1 MSIVIEHLNY
11 VYMQGGP
18 YETKALDDVSLTI
31 HDGEFIGL
39 IGHTGSGKSTLVQ
52 HLNGLILPTS
62 GQITVDGMDLAD
74 KNTDKRAIRR
84 RVGLVFQYPENQ
96 LFEETVAKDI
106 AFGPKNLGLDEAE
119 IDRRV
124 RTAMRRVALD
134 YDKLSQR
141 SVFELSGGQM
151 RRVAIA
157 GVLAMEPQTL
167 VLDEPCAGLD
177 PKGREE
183 ILGLISDLHRE
194 SGATIVMVSHS
205 MDDVAALAER
215 VIVMNHG
222 KVAMDG
228 APREVFSRG
237 EELRAIGLDVPQ
249 AVELAQK
256 LREKGFDVPEGIYKI
271 EEVRAAVEAIVG
283 KEAAMLNDI
292 TLGQYFPGN
301 SPIHRM
307 DPRMKLILTI
317 LYIVGVFIVANL
329 PGYAIALAFLYIVVR
344 VSGIKFSYLAKGV
357 KPLRFIIIF
366 TFILNLFFVQGETP
380 IFTLGFF
387 TLTKEALNNAIY
399 FALRLIFL
407 VMGTSVLTLTTSPVQ
422 LTDGL
427 ERIMH
432 PLEKIHFP
440 AHELAMMMTI
450 ALRFIP
456 TLLEETDKIQKAQ
469 MARGA
474 DFESGNLIARAKA
487 MIPLLVPLFVS
498 SFRRANELAMAM
510 EARCYRGGD
519 KRTRLRELKYTK
531 LDLYG
536 ALAVAAFLVIIVAEG
551 RLLG

>member
-18 YETKALDDVSLTI
+18 YETRALDDVSLTI

-62 GQITVDGMDLAD
+62 GKITVDGMDLAE
-74 KNTDKRAIRR
+74 KGTDRRAIRR

-134 YDKLSQR
+134 YDKLAQR

-177 PKGREE
+177 PRGREE

-228 APREVFSRG
+228 VPREIFSRG

-283 KEAAMLNDI
+283 K
-292 TLGQYFPGN
+292 
-301 SPIHRM
+301 
-307 DPRMKLILTI
+307 
-317 LYIVGVFIVANL
+317 
-329 PGYAIALAFLYIVVR
+329 
-344 VSGIKFSYLAKGV
+344 
-357 KPLRFIIIF
+357 
-366 TFILNLFFVQGETP
+366 
-380 IFTLGFF
+380 
-387 TLTKEALNNAIY
+387 
-399 FALRLIFL
+399 
-407 VMGTSVLTLTTSPVQ
+407 
-422 LTDGL
+422 
-427 ERIMH
+427 
-432 PLEKIHFP
+432 
-440 AHELAMMMTI
+440 
-450 ALRFIP
+450 
-456 TLLEETDKIQKAQ
+456 
-469 MARGA
+469 
-474 DFESGNLIARAKA
+474 
-487 MIPLLVPLFVS
+487 
-498 SFRRANELAMAM
+498 
-510 EARCYRGGD
+510 GG
-519 KRTRLRELKYTK
+519 RH
-531 LDLYG
+531 
-536 ALAVAAFLVIIVAEG
+536 A
-551 RLLG
+551 

>member
-1 MSIVIEHLNY
+1 MSIVIEHLHY
-11 VYMQGGP
+11 VDMQGGP
-18 YETKALDDVSLTI
+18 YETQALDDVSLTI
-31 HDGEFIGL
+31 HDGEFVGL

-283 KEAAMLNDI
+283 K
-292 TLGQYFPGN
+292 
-301 SPIHRM
+301 
-307 DPRMKLILTI
+307 
-317 LYIVGVFIVANL
+317 
-329 PGYAIALAFLYIVVR
+329 
-344 VSGIKFSYLAKGV
+344 
-357 KPLRFIIIF
+357 
-366 TFILNLFFVQGETP
+366 
-380 IFTLGFF
+380 
-387 TLTKEALNNAIY
+387 
-399 FALRLIFL
+399 
-407 VMGTSVLTLTTSPVQ
+407 
-422 LTDGL
+422 
-427 ERIMH
+427 
-432 PLEKIHFP
+432 
-440 AHELAMMMTI
+440 
-450 ALRFIP
+450 
-456 TLLEETDKIQKAQ
+456 
-469 MARGA
+469 
-474 DFESGNLIARAKA
+474 
-487 MIPLLVPLFVS
+487 
-498 SFRRANELAMAM
+498 
-510 EARCYRGGD
+510 GG
-519 KRTRLRELKYTK
+519 RH
-531 LDLYG
+531 
-536 ALAVAAFLVIIVAEG
+536 A
-551 RLLG
+551 

>member
-18 YETKALDDVSLTI
+18 YETKALNDVSLTI
-31 HDGEFIGL
+31 NDGEFIGL

-52 HLNGLILPTS
+52 HLNGLIMPSS
-62 GQITVDGMDLAD
+62 GRVLVDGLDLAD
-74 KNTDKRAIRR
+74 KNTDRRAIRR

-134 YDKLSQR
+134 YDQIAER

-177 PKGREE
+177 PRGREE

-222 KVAMDG
+222 SVVMDG
-228 APREVFSRG
+228 TPREVFAKG

-256 LREKGFDVPEGIYKI
+256 LREKGFDIPEGIYRMDEI
-271 EEVRAAVEAIVG
+271 RTAVEAAIG
-283 KEAAMLNDI
+283 K
-292 TLGQYFPGN
+292 
-301 SPIHRM
+301 
-307 DPRMKLILTI
+307 
-317 LYIVGVFIVANL
+317 
-329 PGYAIALAFLYIVVR
+329 
-344 VSGIKFSYLAKGV
+344 
-357 KPLRFIIIF
+357 
-366 TFILNLFFVQGETP
+366 
-380 IFTLGFF
+380 
-387 TLTKEALNNAIY
+387 
-399 FALRLIFL
+399 
-407 VMGTSVLTLTTSPVQ
+407 
-422 LTDGL
+422 
-427 ERIMH
+427 
-432 PLEKIHFP
+432 
-440 AHELAMMMTI
+440 
-450 ALRFIP
+450 
-456 TLLEETDKIQKAQ
+456 
-469 MARGA
+469 
-474 DFESGNLIARAKA
+474 
-487 MIPLLVPLFVS
+487 
-498 SFRRANELAMAM
+498 
-510 EARCYRGGD
+510 GG
-519 KRTRLRELKYTK
+519 RH
-531 LDLYG
+531 
-536 ALAVAAFLVIIVAEG
+536 A
-551 RLLG
+551 

>member
-18 YETKALDDVSLTI
+18 YETRALDDVNLTI

-62 GQITVDGMDLAD
+62 GKITVDGMDLAEKGAD
-74 KNTDKRAIRR
+74 RRAIRR

-134 YDKLSQR
+134 YDKLAQR
-141 SVFELSGGQM
+141 SDFELSGGQM

-177 PKGREE
+177 PRGREE

-228 APREVFSRG
+228 APREIFSRG

-256 LREKGFDVPEGIYKI
+256 LREKGFDVPEGVYKI

-283 KEAAMLNDI
+283 K
-292 TLGQYFPGN
+292 
-301 SPIHRM
+301 
-307 DPRMKLILTI
+307 
-317 LYIVGVFIVANL
+317 
-329 PGYAIALAFLYIVVR
+329 
-344 VSGIKFSYLAKGV
+344 
-357 KPLRFIIIF
+357 
-366 TFILNLFFVQGETP
+366 
-380 IFTLGFF
+380 
-387 TLTKEALNNAIY
+387 
-399 FALRLIFL
+399 
-407 VMGTSVLTLTTSPVQ
+407 
-422 LTDGL
+422 
-427 ERIMH
+427 
-432 PLEKIHFP
+432 
-440 AHELAMMMTI
+440 
-450 ALRFIP
+450 
-456 TLLEETDKIQKAQ
+456 
-469 MARGA
+469 
-474 DFESGNLIARAKA
+474 
-487 MIPLLVPLFVS
+487 
-498 SFRRANELAMAM
+498 
-510 EARCYRGGD
+510 GG
-519 KRTRLRELKYTK
+519 RH
-531 LDLYG
+531 
-536 ALAVAAFLVIIVAEG
+536 A
-551 RLLG
+551 

>member
-18 YETKALDDVSLTI
+18 YETQALDDVSLTI
-31 HDGEFIGL
+31 HDGEFVGL

-228 APREVFSRG
+228 APREIFSRG

-283 KEAAMLNDI
+283 K
-292 TLGQYFPGN
+292 
-301 SPIHRM
+301 
-307 DPRMKLILTI
+307 
-317 LYIVGVFIVANL
+317 
-329 PGYAIALAFLYIVVR
+329 
-344 VSGIKFSYLAKGV
+344 
-357 KPLRFIIIF
+357 
-366 TFILNLFFVQGETP
+366 
-380 IFTLGFF
+380 
-387 TLTKEALNNAIY
+387 
-399 FALRLIFL
+399 
-407 VMGTSVLTLTTSPVQ
+407 
-422 LTDGL
+422 
-427 ERIMH
+427 
-432 PLEKIHFP
+432 
-440 AHELAMMMTI
+440 
-450 ALRFIP
+450 
-456 TLLEETDKIQKAQ
+456 
-469 MARGA
+469 
-474 DFESGNLIARAKA
+474 
-487 MIPLLVPLFVS
+487 
-498 SFRRANELAMAM
+498 
-510 EARCYRGGD
+510 GG
-519 KRTRLRELKYTK
+519 RH
-531 LDLYG
+531 
-536 ALAVAAFLVIIVAEG
+536 A
-551 RLLG
+551 

>member
-11 VYMQGGP
+11 IYMQGGP
-18 YETKALDDVSLTI
+18 YETRALDDVSLTI

-62 GQITVDGMDLAD
+62 GKITVDGMDLAE
-74 KNTDKRAIRR
+74 KSTDRRAIRR

-134 YDKLSQR
+134 YDKLAQR

-177 PKGREE
+177 PRGREE

-228 APREVFSRG
+228 APREIFSRG

-283 KEAAMLNDI
+283 K
-292 TLGQYFPGN
+292 
-301 SPIHRM
+301 
-307 DPRMKLILTI
+307 
-317 LYIVGVFIVANL
+317 
-329 PGYAIALAFLYIVVR
+329 
-344 VSGIKFSYLAKGV
+344 
-357 KPLRFIIIF
+357 
-366 TFILNLFFVQGETP
+366 
-380 IFTLGFF
+380 
-387 TLTKEALNNAIY
+387 
-399 FALRLIFL
+399 
-407 VMGTSVLTLTTSPVQ
+407 
-422 LTDGL
+422 
-427 ERIMH
+427 
-432 PLEKIHFP
+432 
-440 AHELAMMMTI
+440 
-450 ALRFIP
+450 
-456 TLLEETDKIQKAQ
+456 
-469 MARGA
+469 
-474 DFESGNLIARAKA
+474 
-487 MIPLLVPLFVS
+487 
-498 SFRRANELAMAM
+498 
-510 EARCYRGGD
+510 GG
-519 KRTRLRELKYTK
+519 RH
-531 LDLYG
+531 
-536 ALAVAAFLVIIVAEG
+536 A
-551 RLLG
+551 

>member
-1 MSIVIEHLNY
+1 MSIRLEHINY
-11 VYMQGGP
+11 VYSPGTA
-18 YETKALDDVSLTI
+18 YEKQALKDISLEI
-31 HDGEFIGL
+31 RQGEFVGI
-39 IGHTGSGKSTLVQ
+39 IGHTGSGKSTLIQ
-52 HLNGLILPTS
+52 HFNGLIKAGS
-62 GQITVDGMDLAD
+62 GALYFDG
-74 KNTDKRAIRR
+74 KNIYDEGYNMKELRNQ
-84 RVGLVFQYPENQ
+84 VGLVFQYPENQ

-283 KEAAMLNDI
+283 K
-292 TLGQYFPGN
+292 
-301 SPIHRM
+301 
-307 DPRMKLILTI
+307 
-317 LYIVGVFIVANL
+317 
-329 PGYAIALAFLYIVVR
+329 
-344 VSGIKFSYLAKGV
+344 
-357 KPLRFIIIF
+357 
-366 TFILNLFFVQGETP
+366 
-380 IFTLGFF
+380 
-387 TLTKEALNNAIY
+387 
-399 FALRLIFL
+399 
-407 VMGTSVLTLTTSPVQ
+407 
-422 LTDGL
+422 
-427 ERIMH
+427 
-432 PLEKIHFP
+432 
-440 AHELAMMMTI
+440 
-450 ALRFIP
+450 
-456 TLLEETDKIQKAQ
+456 
-469 MARGA
+469 
-474 DFESGNLIARAKA
+474 
-487 MIPLLVPLFVS
+487 
-498 SFRRANELAMAM
+498 
-510 EARCYRGGD
+510 GG
-519 KRTRLRELKYTK
+519 RH
-531 LDLYG
+531 
-536 ALAVAAFLVIIVAEG
+536 A
-551 RLLG
+551 

>member
-11 VYMQGGP
+11 IYMQGGP
-18 YETKALDDVSLTI
+18 YETRALDDVSLTI

-62 GQITVDGMDLAD
+62 GKITVDGMDLAE
-74 KNTDKRAIRR
+74 KSTDRRAIRR

-134 YDKLSQR
+134 YDKLAQR

-177 PKGREE
+177 PRGREE

-283 KEAAMLNDI
+283 K
-292 TLGQYFPGN
+292 
-301 SPIHRM
+301 
-307 DPRMKLILTI
+307 
-317 LYIVGVFIVANL
+317 
-329 PGYAIALAFLYIVVR
+329 
-344 VSGIKFSYLAKGV
+344 
-357 KPLRFIIIF
+357 
-366 TFILNLFFVQGETP
+366 
-380 IFTLGFF
+380 
-387 TLTKEALNNAIY
+387 
-399 FALRLIFL
+399 
-407 VMGTSVLTLTTSPVQ
+407 
-422 LTDGL
+422 
-427 ERIMH
+427 
-432 PLEKIHFP
+432 
-440 AHELAMMMTI
+440 
-450 ALRFIP
+450 
-456 TLLEETDKIQKAQ
+456 
-469 MARGA
+469 
-474 DFESGNLIARAKA
+474 
-487 MIPLLVPLFVS
+487 
-498 SFRRANELAMAM
+498 
-510 EARCYRGGD
+510 GG
-519 KRTRLRELKYTK
+519 RH
-531 LDLYG
+531 
-536 ALAVAAFLVIIVAEG
+536 A
-551 RLLG
+551 

>member
-31 HDGEFIGL
+31 HDGEFVGL

-228 APREVFSRG
+228 TPREIFSRG

-249 AVELAQK
+249 AV
-256 LREKGFDVPEGIYKI
+256 
-271 EEVRAAVEAIVG
+271 
-283 KEAAMLNDI
+283 
-292 TLGQYFPGN
+292 
-301 SPIHRM
+301 
-307 DPRMKLILTI
+307 
-317 LYIVGVFIVANL
+317 
-329 PGYAIALAFLYIVVR
+329 
-344 VSGIKFSYLAKGV
+344 
-357 KPLRFIIIF
+357 
-366 TFILNLFFVQGETP
+366 
-380 IFTLGFF
+380 
-387 TLTKEALNNAIY
+387 
-399 FALRLIFL
+399 
-407 VMGTSVLTLTTSPVQ
+407 
-422 LTDGL
+422 
-427 ERIMH
+427 
-432 PLEKIHFP
+432 
-440 AHELAMMMTI
+440 
-450 ALRFIP
+450 
-456 TLLEETDKIQKAQ
+456 
-469 MARGA
+469 
-474 DFESGNLIARAKA
+474 
-487 MIPLLVPLFVS
+487 
-498 SFRRANELAMAM
+498 
-510 EARCYRGGD
+510 
-519 KRTRLRELKYTK
+519 
-531 LDLYG
+531 
-536 ALAVAAFLVIIVAEG
+536 
-551 RLLG
+551 

>member
-31 HDGEFIGL
+31 HDGEFVGL

-271 EEVRAAVEAIVG
+271 EEVRAAVEAILG
-283 KEAAMLNDI
+283 K
-292 TLGQYFPGN
+292 
-301 SPIHRM
+301 
-307 DPRMKLILTI
+307 
-317 LYIVGVFIVANL
+317 
-329 PGYAIALAFLYIVVR
+329 
-344 VSGIKFSYLAKGV
+344 
-357 KPLRFIIIF
+357 
-366 TFILNLFFVQGETP
+366 
-380 IFTLGFF
+380 
-387 TLTKEALNNAIY
+387 
-399 FALRLIFL
+399 
-407 VMGTSVLTLTTSPVQ
+407 
-422 LTDGL
+422 
-427 ERIMH
+427 
-432 PLEKIHFP
+432 
-440 AHELAMMMTI
+440 
-450 ALRFIP
+450 
-456 TLLEETDKIQKAQ
+456 
-469 MARGA
+469 
-474 DFESGNLIARAKA
+474 
-487 MIPLLVPLFVS
+487 
-498 SFRRANELAMAM
+498 
-510 EARCYRGGD
+510 GG
-519 KRTRLRELKYTK
+519 RH
-531 LDLYG
+531 
-536 ALAVAAFLVIIVAEG
+536 A
-551 RLLG
+551 

>member
-18 YETKALDDVSLTI
+18 YETRALDDVSLTI

-62 GQITVDGMDLAD
+62 GKITVDGMDLAD

-96 LFEETVAKDI
+96 LFEETVEKDI

-134 YDKLSQR
+134 YDKLAQR

-283 KEAAMLNDI
+283 K
-292 TLGQYFPGN
+292 
-301 SPIHRM
+301 
-307 DPRMKLILTI
+307 
-317 LYIVGVFIVANL
+317 
-329 PGYAIALAFLYIVVR
+329 
-344 VSGIKFSYLAKGV
+344 
-357 KPLRFIIIF
+357 
-366 TFILNLFFVQGETP
+366 
-380 IFTLGFF
+380 
-387 TLTKEALNNAIY
+387 
-399 FALRLIFL
+399 
-407 VMGTSVLTLTTSPVQ
+407 
-422 LTDGL
+422 
-427 ERIMH
+427 
-432 PLEKIHFP
+432 
-440 AHELAMMMTI
+440 
-450 ALRFIP
+450 
-456 TLLEETDKIQKAQ
+456 
-469 MARGA
+469 
-474 DFESGNLIARAKA
+474 
-487 MIPLLVPLFVS
+487 
-498 SFRRANELAMAM
+498 
-510 EARCYRGGD
+510 GG
-519 KRTRLRELKYTK
+519 RH
-531 LDLYG
+531 
-536 ALAVAAFLVIIVAEG
+536 A
-551 RLLG
+551 